1 MMKLFKYLKKYT
13 FFIVLALTFV
23 VFQGLLNLYLPDL
36 MADIVN
42 QGVTRGDVGYILSVG
57 GKMLLVTLLNVL
69 SAIVSTFFAAK
80 VAMLYG
86 KDLRSMVFKKV
97 MNFSLYEIDKF
108 GTSTLI
114 TRNTNDITQIQ
125 TVVFMLLRMVALA
138 PVMAIGGTVMAISK
152 SPKLTMVLLVS
163 IPVMSIAVYFIA
175 KYTMPLFRSMQKKID
190 KLNRILRENLTGVRV
205 IRAFTKTNYE
215 KQRFEKANED
225 LTQTAL
231 RVNRIFAL
239 VFPLI
244 MLIMNFTIIFLFWIG
259 AVQVDKGS
267 LQVGDIMA
275 VMQYVMQIMFSFI
288 MISMIFIF
296 IPRASASAERVY
308 KVISSES
315 KIKDPEKPILPK
327 GKGEIEFKDV
337 TFYFDEAKE
346 PALEDITF
354 KAHPGEF
361 IGIIGS
367 SGSGKSTLVNLLL
380 RFYDITEGEI
390 LIDGINIKQIP
401 QKKLR
406 KKISLIPSRPVIFSG
421 TIEENV
427 RIGKEDATEEEI
439 IEALKIAQAWE
450 FVSKLPKGI
459 KTEIAQGGTNLSG
472 GQKQRLAIARGI
484 IGKRD
489 IYIFDD
495 CFSALDFKT
504 DSRLRLAL
512 REKLKDSTVIIV
524 SLRVATIM
532 NSDKI
537 IVLDNGKIVGIGT
550 HHELMKTSTIYREIV
565 ASQLSEEEIA

>member
-13 FFIVLALTFV
+13 FFIILAITFV
-23 VFQGLLNLYLPDL
+23 TFQGLLNLYLPDL
-36 MADIVN
+36 MGDIVN
-42 QGVTRGDVGYILSVG
+42 KGVTRGDVDYILSVG
-57 GKMLLVTLLNVL
+57 GKMLFVTLLNIL
-69 SAIVSTFFAAK
+69 SAIISTYFAAK
-80 VAMLYG
+80 VAMLFG
-86 KDLRSMVFKKV
+86 KDLRSMVFEKV

-125 TVVFMLLRMVALA
+125 MVVFMLLRLVALA
-138 PVMAIGGTVMAISK
+138 PVTAIGGTIMAISK
-152 SPKLTMVLLVS
+152 SPKLTMVLLVA
-163 IPVMSIAVYFIA
+163 IPVMSVAVYFIA

-190 KLNRILRENLTGVRV
+190 RINRILRENLTGVRV
-205 IRAFTKTNYE
+205 IRAFNKTKYE
-215 KQRFEKANED
+215 KQRFEEANED

-231 RVNRIFAL
+231 KVNRVFAL

-259 AVQVDKGS
+259 AVQVDKGA

-275 VMQYVMQIMFSFI
+275 VMQYVLQILFSFI

-308 KVISSES
+308 EVLTTQS
-315 KIKDPEKPILPK
+315 KIKDPEKSLLPK
-327 GKGEIEFKDV
+327 GKGNIEFKNV
-337 TFYFDEAKE
+337 TFYFEGAKE
-346 PALEDITF
+346 PALQNISFE
-354 KAHPGEF
+354 AHPGEF

-380 RFYDITEGEI
+380 RFYDVSEGEI
-390 LIDGINIKQIP
+390 LIDGVDIRKIT
-401 QKKLR
+401 QKELR
-406 KKISLIPSRPVIFSG
+406 KRISLVPSRPVIFSG
-421 TIEENV
+421 TIEDNV
-427 RIGKEDATEEEI
+427 RIGKDDATEEEI

-459 KTEIAQGGTNLSG
+459 KTEVSQGGTNLSG

-484 IGKRD
+484 VGKKD

-504 DSRLRLAL
+504 DSKVRLAL

-550 HHELMKTSTIYREIV
+550 HKELMKTSQVYREIV
-565 ASQLSEEEIA
+565 SSQLSEEEIA

>member
-1 MMKLFKYLKKYT
+1 MKLFKYLKKYT

-42 QGVTRGDVGYILSVG
+42 QGVTRGDVDYILSVG

-225 LTQTAL
+225 LTQTAKE
-231 RVNRIFAL
+231 
-239 VFPLI
+239 LI
-244 MLIMNFTIIFLFWIG
+244 
-259 AVQVDKGS
+259 
-267 LQVGDIMA
+267 
-275 VMQYVMQIMFSFI
+275 
-288 MISMIFIF
+288 
-296 IPRASASAERVY
+296 VY
-308 KVISSES
+308 
-315 KIKDPEKPILPK
+315 
-327 GKGEIEFKDV
+327 
-337 TFYFDEAKE
+337 
-346 PALEDITF
+346 
-354 KAHPGEF
+354 
-361 IGIIGS
+361 
-367 SGSGKSTLVNLLL
+367 LL
-380 RFYDITEGEI
+380 
-390 LIDGINIKQIP
+390 
-401 QKKLR
+401 
-406 KKISLIPSRPVIFSG
+406 
-421 TIEENV
+421 
-427 RIGKEDATEEEI
+427 
-439 IEALKIAQAWE
+439 
-450 FVSKLPKGI
+450 
-459 KTEIAQGGTNLSG
+459 
-472 GQKQRLAIARGI
+472 
-484 IGKRD
+484 
-489 IYIFDD
+489 
-495 CFSALDFKT
+495 
-504 DSRLRLAL
+504 
-512 REKLKDSTVIIV
+512 
-524 SLRVATIM
+524 
-532 NSDKI
+532 
-537 IVLDNGKIVGIGT
+537 
-550 HHELMKTSTIYREIV
+550 
-565 ASQLSEEEIA
+565 